1 MTFQLEGNLYEIN
14 TCEADRQSFTSLHA
28 LMRVMQRRDLNEQKS
43 LRLIKNAWEKG
54 RHVADLPMRWQ
65 REYVENHRME
75 MYNGWTQLRVYQN
88 YLFFFSA
95 TEKLITAYPL
105 PDRFDKNRHF
115 AQDKQHIR
123 NLRKYQRMNPVA
135 AIS

>member
-1 MTFQLEGNLYEIN
+1 MTIELEGNMYEIN
-14 TCEADRQSFTSLHA
+14 TCEAEREAFTSLHA
-28 LMRVMQRRDLNEQKS
+28 LMRVMQRCELNEKKS

-54 RHVADLPMRWQ
+54 RRVAELPMRWQ

-75 MYNGWTQLRVYQN
+75 LHNGWTKLRVYQN
-88 YLFFFSA
+88 YLFIFSA

-123 NLRKYQRMNPVA
+123 NLRKYQRMNPVPA
-135 AIS
+135 FS